1 MVHENH
7 EWHGEDGQGWTVQSL
22 LAPEPKA
29 REAGMNE
36 VIKLMIIK
44 EFFIR

>member
-1 MVHENH
+1 MEEEITRGDMTAVHENQ

-29 REAGMNE
+29 SEAGRM
-36 VIKLMIIK
+36 
-44 EFFIR
+44 RS